1 VRHPAGLAVTLFSVA
16 VALCARAPAL
26 DPSFD
31 INQYAHTSWKVRD
44 GFTKGSIFSIAQ
56 TPDGYLWLAT
66 EFGLIRFDGVRAA
79 PWQPPESQHLPAER
93 IISLLVSVDGT
104 LWIGTK
110 KGLASWKEGTLTRFR
125 ELDGEIIY
133 TLVQDREGTVWV
145 GAGGSP
151 RSGKLCAIRSNTVDC
166 FGGEGQLGGE
176 VTALHEDRNG
186 NLWVGVQEGLWR
198 WKPSPPKFYPLAGEV
213 NGTQALAEDDD
224 GALLVGW
231 KDGIYRFVEGKI
243 QPYPLGGAPL
253 KFHAKR
259 IVRDRNN
266 CLWVA
271 TWNYGLL
278 HIHQGRMDV
287 FSATDGLSGDDVQ
300 ALLEDREGNVWIST
314 LAGLDR
320 FRDLAVET
328 FTVKQGLSRNLV
340 GSALADRDGSVWLA
354 TYGGLNRLDHGR
366 ITIPRADRIREG
378 KINGFAPNSLLQ
390 DKRGRIW
397 LSTLSQFGYL
407 DRGHFTSI
415 AGVSGGGILSIAQ
428 DDRSNLWLINENT
441 GLVRVSP
448 QNHVRQIPWNDLG
461 HKDHAS
467 VLTADQRGGLWV
479 GFVQGGITNFSGD
492 QIRASYS
499 AADGLGA
506 GRVSD
511 FYFDEEGALWISTE
525 GGLGRLRNNRLATL
539 SSKNGL
545 PCDTVHWAIE
555 DADHSMWLYT
565 ACGLV
570 RIARSDLN
578 AWTSAVDQGNN
589 SILPI
594 KITALD
600 NSDGVKSLSNPGN
613 YHPQV
618 AKTSDGKLLFLPWDG
633 VSVIDPRHLPFNKL
647 PPPVHIEQITA
658 DGKTYDPASGLQLP
672 PHLRDL
678 SIDYTALSLV
688 APEKIHFRYKLEGQD
703 PDWKEV
709 VNDREVQYSN
719 LAPRHYTF
727 RVTACNNSGV
737 WNEAGASL
745 GFSVLPAF
753 YQTNWFRL
761 LCVTAFVGLM
771 WAVYRLRLHQMQRQ
785 FALGLDARV
794 GERLRIARELHDT
807 LLQSFQG
814 VAFQLQAARKLMRR
828 KADNAEKVLDEA
840 ILATEEAIRE
850 GRSAIRDLRPEP
862 AAQRN
867 LSELLDAAGRELA
880 TAHELNGQAPSYR
893 VLIEGKQQ
901 DLSPMLQD
909 EVYRISREVIRN
921 AFAHAAASHIEV
933 EVRYDPDHLRLRVR
947 DDGKGIDPKVLEAG
961 QSGHFGIPGMRER
974 AQRIG
979 ARLDFWSEVGAGTEA
994 ELTVPASMAYQK
1006 RHNGHRFRLFHWA
1019 GRDEQ
1024 RS

>member
-1 VRHPAGLAVTLFSVA
+1 VRHPAGLAVTLFSVVA
-16 VALCARAPAL
+16 ALCARVPAL

-56 TPDGYLWLAT
+56 TPDGYLWLGT
-66 EFGLIRFDGVRAA
+66 EFGLIRFDGVRAV
-79 PWQPPESQHLPAER
+79 PWQPPGQQQLPAER
-93 IISLLVSVDGT
+93 IMSLLVSVDGT

-110 KGLASWKEGTLTRFR
+110 KGLANWKGGTLTGFR
-125 ELDGEIIY
+125 DLDGESIY
-133 TLVQDREGTVWV
+133 ALFQDREGTVWV

-151 RSGKLCAIRSNTVDC
+151 RSGKLCAIRSGTVDC
-166 FGGEGQLGGE
+166 FGGEGQLSDA
-176 VTALHEDRNG
+176 VTTFYEDRSG
-186 NLWVGVQEGLWR
+186 RLWVGVPYGLWR
-198 WKPSPPKFYPLAGEV
+198 WKPGPPKFYPLAGEI

-224 GALLVGW
+224 GTLLVGW
-231 KDGIYRFVEGKI
+231 KDGIYRFVEGRM
-243 QPYPLGGAPL
+243 QPYPLGGTPR
-253 KFHAKR
+253 KFRAKK
-259 IVRDRNN
+259 IVRDRDN

-278 HIHQGRMDV
+278 HIHQGKMDV
-287 FSATDGLSGDDVQ
+287 FSATDGLSGDDIMN
-300 ALLEDREGNVWIST
+300 LFEDREGNVWVST

-320 FRDLAVET
+320 FRDLAVAT
-328 FTVKQGLSRNLV
+328 LTVKQGLSRNLV
-340 GSALADRDGSVWLA
+340 GSILADTDGSVWFA

-366 ITIPRADRIREG
+366 ITTERADPMREG
-378 KINGFAPNSLLQ
+378 KINGSTPDSLFQ
-390 DKRGRIW
+390 DKRSRVWI
-397 LSTLSQFGYL
+397 STFSQLGYL
-407 DRGHFTSI
+407 DRGHFTSVPS
-415 AGVSGGGILSIAQ
+415 ASGNILSIAQ
-428 DDRSNLWLINENT
+428 DDQSNIWLIDENT

-448 QNHVRQIPWNDLG
+448 QNEVRQIPWADLG
-461 HKDHAS
+461 HNDHAS
-467 VLTADQRGGLWV
+467 ALIADPKEGSLWI
-479 GFVQGGITNFSGD
+479 GFVQGGITNFSGG

-511 FYFDEEGALWISTE
+511 FYFDDGGALWISTE
-525 GGLGRLRNNRLATL
+525 GGLGRLKNNRLVTL
-539 SSKNGL
+539 SSENGL

-555 DADHSMWLYT
+555 DDDHSMWLYT

-570 RIARSDLN
+570 RIARSDLD
-578 AWTSAVDQGNN
+578 AWAAAVDQGNS

-594 KITALD
+594 KITTLD
-600 NSDGVKSLSNPGN
+600 NSDGVKSLSSPSN

-618 AKTSDGKLLFLPWDG
+618 AKTPDGKLWFLPWDG
-633 VSVIDPRHLPFNKL
+633 VSVVDPRHLPFNKL
-647 PPPVHIEQITA
+647 PPPVHIEQVTA
-658 DGKTYDPASGLQLP
+658 DGKTYDPANGLQLP
-672 PHLRDL
+672 PHVRDL
-678 SIDYTALSLV
+678 TIDYTALSLV

-703 PDWKEV
+703 PDWREV

-727 RVTACNNSGV
+727 RVMASNNSGV
-737 WNEAGASL
+737 WNETGASL
-745 GFSVLPAF
+745 EFSVLPAF

-761 LCVTAFVGLM
+761 LCVTAIVGLL
-771 WAVYRLRLHQMQRQ
+771 WAVYRLRLYQIQRQ
-785 FALGLDARV
+785 FALGLEARV

-807 LLQSFQG
+807 LLQSFQAA
-814 VAFQLQAARKLMRR
+814 VFQFQAARKLLLRN
-828 KADNAEKVLDEA
+828 ADNAMEVVDEA
-840 ILATEEAIRE
+840 IQAAEEGIKE

-867 LSELLDAAGRELA
+867 LSQLLDAAGRELS

-893 VLIEGKQQ
+893 VLVEGQQ
-901 DLSPMLQD
+901 QGLSPMLQD

-933 EVRYDPDHLRLRVR
+933 EVRYDPDHLRVRVR
-947 DDGKGIDPKVLEAG
+947 DDGKGIDPKVLESG

-979 ARLDFWSEVGAGTEA
+979 ARLNFWSEVGAGTEA

-1006 RHNGHRFRLFHWA
+1006 RRNGNRFGLFRRA
-1019 GRDEQ
+1019 G
-1024 RS
+1024 